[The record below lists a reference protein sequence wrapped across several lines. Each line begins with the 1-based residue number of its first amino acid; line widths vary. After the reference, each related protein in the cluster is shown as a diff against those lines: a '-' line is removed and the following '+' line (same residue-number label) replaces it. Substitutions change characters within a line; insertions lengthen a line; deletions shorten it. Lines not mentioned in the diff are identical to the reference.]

1 MQRFT
6 HQNARACHFYFNI
19 VTSPKPPGA
28 FGKMLAI
35 LVQVKCL
42 GAIVEACNAGD
53 RKGDS
58 VVPRSEAGEDARVE
72 VQHTTSSTRTIT
84 IVVVGQE
91 RVKCHSLGRCD
102 TE

>member
-1 MQRFT
+1 MGEL
-6 HQNARACHFYFNI
+6 
-19 VTSPKPPGA
+19 VTSISTLSPGA

-91 RVKCHSLGRCD
+91 RVNCHSLGRCD
-102 TE
+102 TVRLIGRDENI